1 MEYEKHGG
9 SSTTAKTAL
18 GLSIG
23 ALGVELLGA
32 GGGGILSGLLGKSQ
46 TSAVTADMLPVI
58 MALIPMLN
66 QRGFCC
72 NGGVVSALE
81 AEIAQL
87 KAEKYADGVGI
98 NTFKESASAMEKM
111 QERFS
116 QLIKDLNTEAV
127 DNRVANARQEEQ
139 IKCLQKEMDYKLA
152 AVASA
157 AKADTE
163 ALKSEMK
170 LGFTNLGHAI
180 ETESERRAHEDCDI
194 RRWTEC
200 NFVQYKRV
208 IDASQICPP
217 VQIAATAGGASNA
230 QPTNVVVSGTVTT
243 QAATTTNP

>member
-1 MEYEKHGG
+1 MEYEAHNNHCKE

-32 GGGGILSGLLGKSQ
+32 NGGGILSGLLGRPA
-46 TSAVTADMLPVI
+46 TSTVTAEMLPMI
-58 MALIPMLN
+58 MAMVPLLN
-66 QRGFCC
+66 ARGMCC

-87 KAEKYADGVGI
+87 KAEKYSDRGNI
-98 NTFKESASAMEKM
+98 NTFKESAE
-111 QERFS
+111 
-116 QLIKDLNTEAV
+116 LIDKLDARYSGLIRDLNEEAV
-127 DNRVANARQEEQ
+127 SNRVAAARQEEQ
-139 IKCLQKEMDYKLA
+139 IKCMQKEFDYKL
-152 AVASA
+152 
-157 AKADTE
+157 D
-163 ALKSEMK
+163 ALRGEMK

-180 ETESERRAHEDCDI
+180 EVESERRAHEDCDI
-194 RRWTEC
+194 RKWTEC

-243 QAATTTNP
+243 QAAA